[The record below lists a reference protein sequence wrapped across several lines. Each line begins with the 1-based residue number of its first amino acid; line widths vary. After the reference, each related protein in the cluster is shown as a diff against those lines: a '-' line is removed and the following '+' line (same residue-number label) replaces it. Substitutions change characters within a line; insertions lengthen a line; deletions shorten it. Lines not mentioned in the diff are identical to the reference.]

1 MKIEQ
6 FYDEGLAHA
15 SYAVLSEKE
24 IILIDPARN
33 PQPYYDYA
41 EANNAKIVGVI
52 ETHPHAD
59 FVSSHLEIHH
69 TTGAKIYASE
79 LLGAEYPHQSFD
91 HGDQIA
97 LGNITLEALNT
108 PGHSPDSICV
118 LAVDENGKEQ
128 ALFSGDTLFV
138 GDVGRPDLRENV
150 GNIQAKAEE
159 LARMLYY
166 STRDK
171 ILTLPDEVV
180 VYPAHGPGSLCGKNI
195 SPDRS
200 STIGRERRENPAL
213 QDMDIEDF
221 VKMITTDQPWV
232 PKYFQ
237 YNVALNKAGAEPF
250 EASVRM
256 ATNLFDPSN
265 LADTVL
271 VVDTRS
277 AEDFRAGHLPHSI
290 NIPDSK
296 KFETWLGSVIAPGE
310 TFYLVG
316 YNEKSLRTI
325 MEKVAK
331 IGYEKSVNGLLWDID
346 GTIKEEAFDKTDFDK
361 NPEAYH
367 ILDIRNDSEL
377 AKGKIFESSIHIPLY
392 RLRESAEALPEDSKP
407 IVVHCAGGL
416 RSAIGASILS
426 GLMPNARVLDMSE
439 AIKQYPSE

>member
-15 SYAVLSEKE
+15 SYAVLSAKE

-33 PQPYYDYA
+33 PKPYYDYA
-41 EANNAKIVGVI
+41 EANDARIVGVI

-69 TTGAKIYASE
+69 TTGAILYASE
-79 LLGAEYPHQSFD
+79 LLGADYPHQTFD
-91 HGDQIA
+91 QGDQIK

-118 LAVDENGKEQ
+118 LAVNEDGKEQ
-128 ALFSGDTLFV
+128 ALFTGDTLFV

-150 GNIQAKAEE
+150 GSIQAKAEE
-159 LARMLYY
+159 LARLMYR

-171 ILTLPDEVV
+171 ILTLPDDVV

-195 SPDRS
+195 SSDRF

-213 QDMDIEDF
+213 QEMEEDEF
-221 VKMITTDQPWV
+221 VSLITSDQPWV

-237 YNVALNKAGAEPF
+237 YDVALNKSGAEPF

-271 VVDTRS
+271 AIDTRR
-277 AEDFRAGHLPHSI
+277 AEDFRAGHLPNSI

-296 KFETWLGSVIAPGE
+296 KFETWLGSVMAPGE
-310 TFYLVG
+310 SFYLVG
-316 YNEKSLRTI
+316 YDEASLRSI

-331 IGYEKSVNGLLWDID
+331 IGYEKSVNGLLWNID
-346 GTIKEEAFDKTDFDK
+346 GVVKEQAFNKTNFDK
-361 NPEAYH
+361 NPEAFH
-367 ILDIRNDSEL
+367 ILDIRNDAEV
-377 AKGKIFESSIHIPLY
+377 AKGKIFKNAIHIPLH
-392 RLRESAEALPEDSKP
+392 RLRENAAALPVDKP

-426 GLMPNARVLDMSE
+426 DLMPEALVLDMSDT
-439 AIKQYPSE
+439 IKQYQAE

>member
-15 SYAVLSEKE
+15 SYAVLSAKE

-33 PQPYYDYA
+33 PKPYYDFA
-41 EANNAKIVGVI
+41 QANDAKIIGVI

-69 TTGAKIYASE
+69 TTGATIYASE
-79 LLGAEYPHQSFD
+79 LLGADYPHQTFD
-91 HGDQIA
+91 HGDHIR
-97 LGNITLEALNT
+97 LGEITLEALNT
-108 PGHSPDSICV
+108 PGHSPDSICI
-118 LAVDENGKEQ
+118 LAIDENGKEQ
-128 ALFSGDTLFV
+128 AIFTGDTLFV

-150 GNIQAKAEE
+150 GNIQGKAEE
-159 LARMLYY
+159 LARLMYH
-166 STRDK
+166 STRDE

-195 SPDRS
+195 SSDRFS
-200 STIGRERRENPAL
+200 SIGRERRENPAL
-213 QDMDIEDF
+213 QDMEEDEF
-221 VKMITTDQPWV
+221 VRFITSDQPWV

-237 YNVALNKAGAEPF
+237 YNVELNKAGAEPF
-250 EASVRM
+250 EAGIRM
-256 ATNLFDPSN
+256 ATNLFDESN
-265 LADTVL
+265 LTDTVL

-277 AEDFRAGHLPHSI
+277 AEDFRAGHLRNSI

-310 TFYLVG
+310 SFYLVG
-316 YNEKSLRTI
+316 YDEGSLRSV
-325 MEKVAK
+325 MEKIAK
-331 IGYEKSVNGLLWDID
+331 IGYEKSVNGLLWDIK
-346 GTIKEEAFDKTDFDK
+346 GSVREEAFDKTDFDK

-367 ILDIRNDSEL
+367 ILDIRNDAEV
-377 AKGKIFESSIHIPLY
+377 AKGKIFENAIHIPLH
-392 RLRESAEALPEDSKP
+392 RLRENAEALPDDKP

-426 GLMPNARVLDMSE
+426 DLLPQTRVLDMSE
-439 AIKQYPSE
+439 TIKQYQAE

>member
-15 SYAVLSEKE
+15 SYAVLSARKV
-24 IILIDPARN
+24 ILIDPARN
-33 PQPYYDYA
+33 PKPYYDFA
-41 EANNAKIVGVI
+41 ETNDAKIVGVI

-69 TTGAKIYASE
+69 TTGATLYASK
-79 LLGAEYPHQSFD
+79 LLGADYPHQTFD
-91 HGDQIA
+91 EGDRIT

-118 LAVDENGKEQ
+118 LAVDQDGTEQ
-128 ALFSGDTLFV
+128 AIFTGDTLFV

-159 LARMLYY
+159 LARLMYR
-166 STRDK
+166 STREK

-195 SPDRS
+195 SSDRFS
-200 STIGRERRENPAL
+200 SIGRERRENPAL
-213 QDMDIEDF
+213 QEMAEDEF
-221 VKMITTDQPWV
+221 VDFITADQPWV

-250 EASVRM
+250 EPSIRM
-256 ATNLFDPSN
+256 ATNLFDQSN

-271 VVDTRS
+271 IVDTRK
-277 AEDFRAGHLPHSI
+277 ADDFRAGHLPHSI

-296 KFETWLGSVIAPGE
+296 KFETWLGSVVAPSE
-310 TFYLVG
+310 SFYLVG
-316 YNEKSLRTI
+316 YDEEALRSL

-331 IGYEKSVNGLLWDID
+331 IGYEKSVNGLLWDIE
-346 GTIKEEAFDKTDFDK
+346 GTVKGEAFDKTDFDQ
-361 NPEAYH
+361 NPKSYH
-367 ILDIRNDSEL
+367 ILDIRNEAEV
-377 AKGKIFESSIHIPLY
+377 AKGKIFENAIHIPLH
-392 RLRESAEALPEDSKP
+392 RLRENAEALPDDKP

-426 GLMPNARVLDMSE
+426 SLMPQARVLDMSE
-439 AIKQYPSE
+439 TIKQYSTE